1 MQQIV
6 IYWYSIVSQHVSGIF
21 MPIIRICDCVPL
33 PIVVCPVVAVV
44 MLTKLGNI
52 LHTVHTSCHP
62 TLQHHNS
69 YRQWNA
75 VGSPDDGYKDA
86 RNMLRYY

>member
-1 MQQIV
+1 
-6 IYWYSIVSQHVSGIF
+6 

-62 TLQHHNS
+62 TLQLHNS
-69 YRQWNA
+69 YNRTDNYRQWNA
-75 VGSPDDGYKDA
+75 VGSPDDGHKGA